1 MIDFH
6 TDQEQLNSLRQKIQ
20 LSTTT
25 DERARYLRRFES
37 LIDKVDAQIHAEKRG
52 EKRGEIRGKQL
63 KALEIATSLLDILD
77 DDTIA
82 LKTGLSFDEVVQLRR
97 EHS

>member
-1 MIDFH
+1 MREFPPV
-6 TDQEQLNSLRQKIQ
+6 QEQLNSLRQKIQ

-25 DERARYLRRFES
+25 DEQARYLRLYES
-37 LIDKVDAQIHAEKRG
+37 LIDKVYAQIHAEKRG
-52 EKRGEIRGKQL
+52 EIRGEIRGKQI